1 MEKKLIVK
9 ICTGTLCYVMGGA
22 ELQVIDEYLPE
33 ELLDKLDIKGAPCLD
48 HCNKCDGPKAPF
60 VEVGDK
66 VVSEATVEKVVAAI
80 KEALGEA

>member
-1 MEKKLIVK
+1 MEKKLVVK

-33 ELLDKLDIKGAPCLD
+33 DLLDKVDIKGAPCLE
-48 HCNKCDGPKAPF
+48 HCNNCDGPKAPF

-66 VVSEATVEKVVAAI
+66 VIAEASVTKVVDAI
-80 KEALGEA
+80 KEALGRK